1 MTRQEWTFEVMNG
14 AYLMSNNRI
23 NEGYL
28 NDTLEIYIMNHKPLY
43 DMLCSKRVK
52 HHSVAWAAL
61 MYDANTRLQ
70 WNGYKATCS
79 SAQLKKWLETYGDG
93 YETINET
100 VTFVF
105 DQKLELLEEK

>member
-23 NEGYL
+23 NEDYL
-28 NDTLEIYIMNHKPLY
+28 NDVLQTYVMNEYPIYQALKNNRI
-43 DMLCSKRVK
+43 KRT
-52 HHSVAWAAL
+52 SVAWMAL

-70 WNGYKATCS
+70 WNGYKAECS

-93 YETINET
+93 YETLNDT
-100 VTFVF
+100 VTFIF
-105 DQKLELLEEK
+105 DQRLELMEEK